1 MLSISGW
8 RKQRAVKT
16 LFHFTLENC
25 KWKKNITGKNPI
37 PQSTTAPRF
46 RTQPRVNS
54 VPFPEKSKK
63 YQKKK
68 LPAYLMK
75 LEESCYDYRARVGI
89 KNRVVVSHDTSH
101 YVQSVYDFPPADIDN
116 VGTSTFSDM
125 VLTSQD
131 KQFHNAEVEV
141 EKTTISPTLQNFTE
155 SKPKTNQYAFNPRKK
170 ENDHEQTNNN
180 HFSEKVKKEQKKK
193 LEYQKLLES
202 SLFSVDVSSIDKP
215 RTHIEFLLSI
225 KPKKKN

>member
-1 MLSISGW
+1 
-8 RKQRAVKT
+8 
-16 LFHFTLENC
+16 
-25 KWKKNITGKNPI
+25 
-37 PQSTTAPRF
+37 
-46 RTQPRVNS
+46 
-54 VPFPEKSKK
+54 
-63 YQKKK
+63 
-68 LPAYLMK
+68 MK

-180 HFSEKVKKEQKKK
+180 HFFLKRSKRSRKKIGISEVIGE
-193 LEYQKLLES
+193 
-202 SLFSVDVSSIDKP
+202 
-215 RTHIEFLLSI
+215 
-225 KPKKKN
+225 